1 MKKKGYANTTV
12 RDIASA
18 VSMEAASLYNHI
30 ASKED
35 LLAQTCFD
43 LASKFEK
50 GILEVNDIYFD
61 AKEKLRMAIDS
72 HTEILTSNL
81 NASYVFLHEWRNLS
95 PDKLADFKLRRD
107 SYEREFIEILKL
119 GEREGTFS
127 EVDEKFVVI
136 TILSTINATIRDS
149 LSLYNFET
157 LPSNNTHV
165 IAAPNF
171 LPTLCLTENNT
182 RVNLPSGYMP
192 TKKNR
197 DLYLSTS
204 SGQIILKIPI
214 HKDESFIEIPLDK
227 IPAGTYLLS
236 DSVKLYQPLMI
247 VK

>member
-1 MKKKGYANTTV
+1 MSTRKQEIFETALSLMKKKGYANTTV

-136 TILSTINATIRDS
+136 TILSTLNATIEWYKPNGS
-149 LSLYNFET
+149 LT
-157 LPSNNTHV
+157 PKQV
-165 IAAPNF
+165 AQ
-171 LPTLCLTENNT
+171 
-182 RVNLPSGYMP
+182 
-192 TKKNR
+192 K
-197 DLYLSTS
+197 
-204 SGQIILKIPI
+204 
-214 HKDESFIEIPLDK
+214 
-227 IPAGTYLLS
+227 LS
-236 DSVKLYQPLMI
+236 DFILNGLLNTKL
-247 VK
+247 